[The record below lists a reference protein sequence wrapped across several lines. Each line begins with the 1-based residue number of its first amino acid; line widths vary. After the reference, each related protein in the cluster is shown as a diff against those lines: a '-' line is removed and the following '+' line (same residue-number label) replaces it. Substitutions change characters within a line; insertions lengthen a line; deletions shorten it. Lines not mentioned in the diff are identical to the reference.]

1 MSANL
6 SLWLH
11 AGPHARSITPRIAN
25 ADIKSPPRW
34 RANVHAGG
42 EPFAAEPTGGGTP
55 VEGST
60 QHCGPGLDGPR
71 PVRPQE
77 LPQVVD
83 LVNQIFCVALGKPPT
98 MGQQFPQ
105 LFSPANAANLFL

>member
-1 MSANL
+1 
-6 SLWLH
+6 
-11 AGPHARSITPRIAN
+11 
-25 ADIKSPPRW
+25 
-34 RANVHAGG
+34 
-42 EPFAAEPTGGGTP
+42 

-105 LFSPANAANLFL
+105 LFRLPMPPTCSLR